1 MVTVLMM
8 SAEMATLGILK
19 RKVFWNEG
27 YDVIISVRFV
37 TNKILSR
44 DPDYIAEMV
53 MWPKFDISTISR
65 TSMREVVVTSIL

>member
-37 TNKILSR
+37 NNKILSR

-53 MWPKFDISTISR
+53 M
-65 TSMREVVVTSIL
+65 